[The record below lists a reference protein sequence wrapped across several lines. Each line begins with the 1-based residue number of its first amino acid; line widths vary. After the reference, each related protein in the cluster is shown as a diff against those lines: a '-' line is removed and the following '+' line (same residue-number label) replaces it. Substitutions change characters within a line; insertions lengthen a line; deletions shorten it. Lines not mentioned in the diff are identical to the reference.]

1 MRLRPFSRSISM
13 LHSRS
18 VPGLITAVA
27 LVAAAALAHA
37 GEVRWKEE
45 KYAYTAKGK
54 NLKEFLREFGASQ
67 GLVVVVSKDV
77 EGTVNGKFDLL
88 PSSLMDLMAASFG
101 FTWYAEGNVVY
112 VLPANDVRSEVVRMG
127 STPVAR
133 LRQALQQLDI
143 PDRRFPILYD
153 GKQNTALVSGP
164 SRYVDLVVQTSRS
177 LDQVS
182 APGAGAEVRVFP
194 LRYAWAGDFVYN
206 QGNREQ
212 TIPGVASVLSQVYG
226 NAPSS
231 TGRGAAQGTR
241 SRGPLDALRGLGLV
255 GPGVSALDRGRGTA
269 NDPSLQGSGI
279 NGGFGGGFGGGFNG
293 NFGNFG
299 GGGDGLPQF
308 RADGRMN
315 AVIVRDLPE
324 RMRAHEATV
333 RSLDIKP
340 GLVEIEVR
348 IIEINADAVDSLGID
363 WRLRTGR
370 LDVQLGRGNLPTLAW
385 GSALA
390 DGAPQVGPNGP
401 QVLNPSPSA
410 VLTTVLGDAGRFL
423 IARVNA
429 LAQEGRAN
437 MLASP
442 KIMTLDNVEAVM
454 ENLNTFFV
462 RVAGNLDV
470 NLFDVSVGTSLRVTP
485 LIVPDAAQ
493 QQVKLAIRIEDG
505 ALTGQ
510 SVDQVP
516 VIRRSTITT
525 QSFIGDG
532 QALLIAGY
540 SQESDTDDQVG
551 VPGLSTLPVLGRLF
565 KYTEK
570 RKSRLERLY
579 LLTPKVVSF

>member
-1 MRLRPFSRSISM
+1 MPLQKIRF
-13 LHSRS
+13 
-18 VPGLITAVA
+18 A
-27 LVAAAALAHA
+27 LAAAMAAGLLAAVGGVEA

-54 NLKEFLREFGASQ
+54 NLKEFLREFAASQ
-67 GLVVVVSKDV
+67 GLVAVVSKEV
-77 EGTVNGKFDLL
+77 EGAVNGKFNLL

-101 FTWYAEGNVVY
+101 FTWYAEGNVLY
-112 VLPANDVRSEVVRMG
+112 VTPASDVRSEVVRLG
-127 STPVAR
+127 ATPIAK
-133 LRQALQQLDI
+133 LRQALEQLDI

-153 GKQNTALVSGP
+153 GRQNTALVSGP
-164 SRYVDLVVQTSRS
+164 SRFVDLVVQTSRA
-177 LDQVS
+177 LDLA
-182 APGAGAEVRVFP
+182 APSGAGAEVRVYP
-194 LRYAWAGDFVYN
+194 LRYAWAADFTYN

-212 TIPGVASVLSQVYG
+212 TIPGVASVLAGVYG
-226 NAPSS
+226 TTPAGTARTALP
-231 TGRGAAQGTR
+231 GTR
-241 SRGPLDALRGLGLV
+241 SRGPLEALRGLGLV
-255 GPGVSALDRGRGTA
+255 GAGVSALDRTRPAA
-269 NDPSLQGSGI
+269 NEAGGPVASGGLGSGPGWGAGVGAI
-279 NGGFGGGFGGGFNG
+279 
-293 NFGNFG
+293 
-299 GGGDGLPQF
+299 GDGLPQF

-315 AVIVRDLPE
+315 AVIVRDMPE
-324 RMRAHEATV
+324 RMRAHEATL
-333 RSLDIKP
+333 RSLDTKP

-348 IIEINADAVDSLGID
+348 IIEINADAVESLGID

-370 LDVQLGRGNLPTLAW
+370 LDLQLGRGNLPTLAW
-385 GSALA
+385 GTALA
-390 DGAPQVGPNGP
+390 DTAPLVGPNGP
-401 QVLNPSPSA
+401 QSQNPSPSA

-485 LIVPDAAQ
+485 LIVTESAQ

-505 ALTGQ
+505 AFTGQ

-516 VIRRSTITT
+516 VVRRSTITT

-540 SQESDTDDQVG
+540 SQQGDSNDQIG
-551 VPGLSTLPVLGRLF
+551 VPGLSTVPWLGNLF

-570 RKSRLERLY
+570 RKTRLERLY
-579 LLTPKVVSF
+579 LLTPKVVSL